1 MKRIIGILNLRTIVI
16 CGIMAW
22 TVKAVGQEVETYNL
36 PFDNV
41 MNCCMIPDMQHAL
54 VITRTPLLKPEYAY
68 VRNLKQGKNLWKIYL
83 KDRDL
88 ETTVTREGIIVS
100 GELKPKKP
108 TVNLYETQSGKK
120 RYELSIIPVYINE
133 EDNVVMGY
141 KKKTSKQLEC
151 YRLSTGELLWKA
163 DAAPNKYGIWN
174 EHQRIAPHRVV
185 AIAEDLLLIDT
196 EKGVLN
202 HKPLKTDI
210 NYLPTGAVL
219 AAAASTLIGMGMGTI
234 TGTYTVTIPL
244 GSKLGSI
251 NSNILVGNNT
261 VYVSDRLGLYCYD
274 QELNE
279 KWTHDFPSKT
289 ACHADIRLVGDTLV
303 ILNEGYGVYEDHNA
317 RYKGLLVGAG
327 KMFYATYN
335 PQTGD
340 EYSYD
345 PIKGNWN
352 QEQFGEHLT
361 IETESF
367 FVPNAEKI
375 EMIPVNRPAK
385 SLAIYDRNDQL
396 LVVDNK
402 DVTIATIPSNEVY
415 ILMASSNRCL
425 VFANKQ
431 KGNSIYITDPS
442 RHIASH
448 IEANFINIEQMDDK
462 LVIMTTQEVKI
473 YKM

>member
-1 MKRIIGILNLRTIVI
+1 
-16 CGIMAW
+16 
-22 TVKAVGQEVETYNL
+22 
-36 PFDNV
+36 
-41 MNCCMIPDMQHAL
+41 
-54 VITRTPLLKPEYAY
+54 
-68 VRNLKQGKNLWKIYL
+68 
-83 KDRDL
+83 
-88 ETTVTREGIIVS
+88 
-100 GELKPKKP
+100 
-108 TVNLYETQSGKK
+108 
-120 RYELSIIPVYINE
+120 
-133 EDNVVMGY
+133 
-141 KKKTSKQLEC
+141 
-151 YRLSTGELLWKA
+151 
-163 DAAPNKYGIWN
+163 
-174 EHQRIAPHRVV
+174 
-185 AIAEDLLLIDT
+185 
-196 EKGVLN
+196 
-202 HKPLKTDI
+202 
-210 NYLPTGAVL
+210 
-219 AAAASTLIGMGMGTI
+219 MGMGTI

-279 KWTHDFPSKT
+279 KWTHDFPPKT

-361 IETESF
+361 IETERF
-367 FVPNAEKI
+367 FVPNAEKT

-396 LVVDNK
+396 LVVDNN
-402 DVTIATIPSNEVY
+402 DVTIATIPNDEVY
-415 ILMASSNRCL
+415 HLMASDSRYL

-442 RHIASH
+442 RHIVNH
-448 IEANFINIEQMDDK
+448 IDANFINIEQMNDK
-462 LVIMTTQEVKI
+462 LVIMTTDEVRVYGI
-473 YKM
+473 